1 MKRSD
6 VDYNELSPMMK
17 QYMDIKKDHEDE
29 LLFYRIG
36 DFYELFFEDALEA
49 SHALELTLTGKN
61 AGLKERVPMCGVPHH
76 ASKGYIEK
84 AVNLGYKV
92 AVCEQMED
100 PRFTK
105 GMVKREVIS
114 VVSKGTLV
122 DLDFLSAYDFNFIG
136 SILDLEYAYL
146 ITYADISTGN
156 VYSELT
162 THDKNNLISR
172 ILNLNLKEVILT
184 NTFDL
189 EILNTLKNNYN
200 LNIIDIIFVSSNKNY
215 NIDLLYNLINKRKV
229 SNNVYLV
236 GNTNAGK
243 STLINALIK
252 SYGKNDSFIT
262 TSSLPATTID
272 LIEVKLNDGLTLVDT
287 PGLVSPNNYLTNLS
301 LKEVK
306 KILPKVEIKPRTYQM
321 KPNQSLLIG
330 DYARIDYLSDEKNSF
345 TIYLSNNIKVDR
357 INLNTNETLRNL
369 ELTSFN
375 LDKNKDIVIN
385 GLLFCKITNNAK
397 VNIYTKKD
405 TKVFKRNNMI

>member
-1 MKRSD
+1 MTKKCLGCGALFQTEDAKKAGFIERENYDKAVICKRCFRIKNYG
-6 VDYNELSPMMK
+6 DYEVINK
-17 QYMDIKKDHEDE
+17 DIKDYEKIFNEISKRRDLILFLCDIFTLDE
-29 LLFYRIG
+29 SLNYINKLN
-36 DFYELFFEDALEA
+36 
-49 SHALELTLTGKN
+49 GK
-61 AGLKERVPMCGVPHH
+61 
-76 ASKGYIEK
+76 
-84 AVNLGYKV
+84 
-92 AVCEQMED
+92 
-100 PRFTK
+100 
-105 GMVKREVIS
+105 
-114 VVSKGTLV
+114 
-122 DLDFLSAYDFNFIG
+122 
-136 SILDLEYAYL
+136 
-146 ITYADISTGN
+146 
-156 VYSELT
+156 
-162 THDKNNLISR
+162 
-172 ILNLNLKEVILT
+172 VILVIT
-184 NTFDL
+184 KKDL
-189 EILNTLKNNYN
+189 LPKSVKEYKLINYIKKNYN
-200 LNIIDIIFVSSNKNY
+200 LNIVDIIFVSSNKNY

-357 INLNTNETLRNL
+357 INLNTNDILRDL
-369 ELTSFN
+369 KLTSFN
-375 LDKNKDIVIN
+375 LKRNKDIVIN
-385 GLLFCKITNNAK
+385 GLLFCKITNDAK
-397 VNIYTKKD
+397 VNVYVKD
-405 TKVFKRNNMI
+405 NVKVFERDNLI

>member
-1 MKRSD
+1 MT
-6 VDYNELSPMMK
+6 
-17 QYMDIKKDHEDE
+17 KKC
-29 LLFYRIG
+29 LGCGALF
-36 DFYELFFEDALEA
+36 
-49 SHALELTLTGKN
+49 
-61 AGLKERVPMCGVPHH
+61 
-76 ASKGYIEK
+76 
-84 AVNLGYKV
+84 
-92 AVCEQMED
+92 QMED
-100 PRFTK
+100 PKKAGFIEK
-105 GMVKREVIS
+105 ENFDKAVICKRCFRIKNYGDYEVIN
-114 VVSKGTLV
+114 KDIKDYEILFLCDIFTL
-122 DLDFLSAYDFNFIG
+122 DES
-136 SILDLEYAYL
+136 
-146 ITYADISTGN
+146 
-156 VYSELT
+156 
-162 THDKNNLISR
+162 
-172 ILNLNLKEVILT
+172 LNYINKLNGKVILVIT
-184 NTFDL
+184 KKDL
-189 EILNTLKNNYN
+189 LPKSVKEYKLINYIKKNYS

-215 NIDLLYNLINKRKV
+215 NIDLLYNLVNKRKV

-357 INLNTNETLRNL
+357 INLNTNDILRDL
-369 ELTSFN
+369 KLTSFN
-375 LDKNKDIVIN
+375 LKRNKDIVIN
-385 GLLFCKITNNAK
+385 GLLFCKITNDAK
-397 VNIYTKKD
+397 VNVYVKD
-405 TKVFKRNNMI
+405 NVKVFERDNLI

>member
-1 MKRSD
+1 MDEISKKRD
-6 VDYNELSPMMK
+6 LILFLC
-17 QYMDIKKDHEDE
+17 DIFTLDESLNYINKLNGKVILVITKKD
-29 LLFYRIG
+29 LLPK
-36 DFYELFFEDALEA
+36 
-49 SHALELTLTGKN
+49 SV
-61 AGLKERVPMCGVPHH
+61 KEY
-76 ASKGYIEK
+76 KLINYI
-84 AVNLGYKV
+84 
-92 AVCEQMED
+92 
-100 PRFTK
+100 
-105 GMVKREVIS
+105 
-114 VVSKGTLV
+114 
-122 DLDFLSAYDFNFIG
+122 
-136 SILDLEYAYL
+136 
-146 ITYADISTGN
+146 
-156 VYSELT
+156 
-162 THDKNNLISR
+162 
-172 ILNLNLKEVILT
+172 
-184 NTFDL
+184 
-189 EILNTLKNNYN
+189 KNNYD
-200 LNIIDIIFVSSNKNY
+200 LNIVDIIFVSSNKNY

-306 KILPKVEIKPRTYQM
+306 KIHPKVEIKPRTYQM

-357 INLNTNETLRNL
+357 INLNTNDILRDL
-369 ELTSFN
+369 KLTSFN
-375 LDKNKDIVIN
+375 LKRNKDIVIN